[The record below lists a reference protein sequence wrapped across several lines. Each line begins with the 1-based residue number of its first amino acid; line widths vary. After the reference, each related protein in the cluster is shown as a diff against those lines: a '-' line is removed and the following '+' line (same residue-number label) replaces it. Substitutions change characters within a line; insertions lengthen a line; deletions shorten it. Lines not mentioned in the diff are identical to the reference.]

1 MYKVTGDNMNI
12 VQYTKEDNQF
22 YPTPEAVA
30 DKLLEDVNW
39 NNIHDVLEPSC
50 GKGDL
55 VYFISKNYLDNY
67 DRYSYKHSI
76 NVDGIEIDEFL
87 RSIALDKFTDGIGR
101 IRRMV
106 GEIEGKS
113 DLIIFYL

>member
-55 VYFISKNYLDNY
+55 VYFISKNYLDHYN
-67 DRYSYKHSI
+67 RYSYKYSI
-76 NVDGIEIDEFL
+76 NVDGIEIDVNNEH
-87 RSIALDKFTDGIGR
+87 A
-101 IRRMV
+101 
-106 GEIEGKS
+106 
-113 DLIIFYL
+113 